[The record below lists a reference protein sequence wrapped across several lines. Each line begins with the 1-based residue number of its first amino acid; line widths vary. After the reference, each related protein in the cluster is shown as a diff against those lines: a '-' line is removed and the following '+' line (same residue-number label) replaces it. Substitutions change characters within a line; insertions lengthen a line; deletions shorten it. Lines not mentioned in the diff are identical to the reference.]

1 MLIAGLESGT
11 SKVPHGESTGLR
23 SRQKATLEQKQEG
36 FALPLSHDKKSRSW
50 AQSQAG
56 EVGNC
61 QRNRQHL
68 LLQLH
73 IIRSH

>member
-23 SRQKATLEQKQEG
+23 SRQKATLEQKPEG
-36 FALPLSHDKKSRSW
+36 FALPLSQDQKSQSW

-61 QRNRQHL
+61 QRDQQHQ

-73 IIRSH
+73 IIGSR